1 MKRLI
6 FQVSVGKPSKL
17 YETCIQTVADYC
29 KKYSIDHIVLTE
41 PKLKIRPDVK
51 RTGRSKEAVEK
62 LGYLPIYE
70 KENAFEYFNT
80 YDQIAIVDS
89 DIYIKPSA
97 PNIFLELSEEYD
109 FGGVLER
116 DLPLNK
122 KYQSKIRKYSQNAFT
137 NLKDVE
143 WNWNSLGAE
152 FYNMGL
158 MVMNRSFAKFLNS
171 QTPREF
177 ITRPEFRDFVDGVG
191 FYKWST
197 DQMLLNWFVKK
208 QNMKCKNMDW
218 RWNSLYSA
226 VQDEKQK
233 ESWFVHFFLR
243 DHLPQQGENIKQ
255 VLKNIL

>member
-17 YETCIQTVADYC
+17 YETCIQSVADYC

-122 KYQSKIRKYSQNAFT
+122 KYQSKIRKYSHNAFT

-158 MVMNRSFAKFLNS
+158 MVMNRSFARFLNG

-218 RWNSLYSA
+218 RWNSLYTA

>member
-122 KYQSKIRKYSQNAFT
+122 KYQSKIRKYSHNAFT

-218 RWNSLYSA
+218 RWNSLYTA

>member
-17 YETCIQTVADYC
+17 YETCIQSVADYC

-122 KYQSKIRKYSQNAFT
+122 KYQSKIRKYSHNAFT

-158 MVMNRSFAKFLNS
+158 MVMNRSFAKFLNG

-218 RWNSLYSA
+218 RWNSLYTA

>member
-17 YETCIQTVADYC
+17 YETCIQSVADYC

-158 MVMNRSFAKFLNS
+158 MVMNRSFARFLNG

-218 RWNSLYSA
+218 RWNSLYTA